1 MPKTK
6 RKLGRKRKTV
16 KHRRRTRRMKKR
28 SRKMRGGDKCSG
40 EEEAIIVNV
49 ENLNLKSK
57 KYVKKYNDLMDKC
70 YPSQVKKKMPV
81 YKREERE
88 DCKNLNLNPYNDS
101 SSGPYAYLNHI
112 EKRADT
118 LLETINEKDIQ
129 DIKEEFQTISDDF
142 LYYTESLRIKS
153 EEYQYLKK
161 NADNYY
167 PNIPKDIAITL
178 RTLSKIYS
186 NYLCFKPKFDDI
198 EDTLKHI
205 DLLIK
210 KKECDSKENPGNYQF
225 DAGICYQL
233 YDDLPF
239 SSVEEEDY

>member
-1 MPKTK
+1 
-6 RKLGRKRKTV
+6 
-16 KHRRRTRRMKKR
+16 
-28 SRKMRGGDKCSG
+28 MRGGDECSSD
-40 EEEAIIVNV
+40 EKAIIKNV
-49 ENLNLKSK
+49 EFLNLKSK

-70 YPSQVKKKMPV
+70 YPSQVRKQMMPPV
-81 YKREERE
+81 FKREQRK
-88 DCKNLNLNPYNDS
+88 DCKALLKPSKTDNVYENIIDLQDPYD
-101 SSGPYAYLNHI
+101 YLNHI

-142 LYYTESLRIKS
+142 VYYTENLRIKS
-153 EEYQYLKK
+153 EEYQDLKK
-161 NADNYY
+161 TADNYY

-178 RTLSKIYS
+178 RTLSQIYS

-225 DAGICYQL
+225 DAGVCYEL

-239 SSVEEEDY
+239 SSAPE